1 VIQTFDFEIFY
12 RAGRLHTAADGLS
25 RRPCQKDCKHCQRRE
40 RDGLLDENE
49 DDVLDVVHAYRS
61 FPVKE
66 FLVNA
71 TEIVH
76 ETPWDDDAIRT
87 AQLDDPDIAPVYKA
101 KMAGIRPS
109 PQQHSDASSATKQL
123 LKQWEVLT
131 WQGRGVLCRVWY
143 SHNNQL
149 RNQIILPRSLRPAVI
164 MAAHHPVPRAHY
176 RRNKMMERIRM
187 RYYWPEYLQDVELYL
202 QQCHRCLDRGNPQRR
217 RAPLQCY
224 NSGAPFERVSVDL
237 LGPFP
242 RTPRGNVYL
251 VTAYDTFTRWPE
263 AIPVPDISARTVA
276 SALLY
281 HVFTR
286 FGIPRELH
294 SDRGPTFEAKLFNE
308 IMALLQIRRTRT
320 TPLHPSGNPVE
331 RMNRTLKEHLTL
343 LVDDHQSGICKPPS
357 FCGPIDA

>member
-1 VIQTFDFEIFY
+1 MIQTFDFEIFY

-25 RRPCQKDCKHCQRRE
+25 RRPCQEDCKHCQHRE
-40 RDGLLDENE
+40 RGLLDENE
-49 DDVLDVVHAYRS
+49 DDILDVVHAYRI

-123 LKQWEVLT
+123 LKQREVLT
-131 WQGRGVLCRVWY
+131 WQGSGVLCRVWY
-143 SHNNQL
+143 SHNNQS

-164 MAAHHPVPRAHY
+164 RTAHHPVPRAHY

-217 RAPLQCY
+217 RAPLQC
-224 NSGAPFERVSVDL
+224 
-237 LGPFP
+237 
-242 RTPRGNVYL
+242 
-251 VTAYDTFTRWPE
+251 
-263 AIPVPDISARTVA
+263 
-276 SALLY
+276 
-281 HVFTR
+281 
-286 FGIPRELH
+286 
-294 SDRGPTFEAKLFNE
+294 
-308 IMALLQIRRTRT
+308 
-320 TPLHPSGNPVE
+320 
-331 RMNRTLKEHLTL
+331 
-343 LVDDHQSGICKPPS
+343 
-357 FCGPIDA
+357 